1 MINKTDL
8 ILSLGYLIGQI
19 LNGDMDNPET
29 LAKSLEGITDRVWD
43 EYEKLADVAEFL
55 PPSLRIDP

>member
-29 LAKSLEGITDRVWD
+29 LAKSLEGIADRVWD
-43 EYEKLADVAEFL
+43 EYEAALL

>member
-29 LAKSLEGITDRVWD
+29 LAKSLQGITDRVWD
-43 EYEKLADVAEFL
+43 ECERLAEAADLL
-55 PPSLRIDP
+55 PPSIRIDP

>member
-19 LNGDMDNPET
+19 LNGDMDNLET
-29 LAKSLEGITDRVWD
+29 LAKSLQGITDRVWD
-43 EYEKLADVAEFL
+43 ECEAQLI